1 MSLESELNHLQS
13 HYAELR
19 AERAELQAERN
30 QLYKAAQDTNE
41 ALLLERQRIDA
52 ELGTV
57 MQRMTS
63 SDADM
68 RRALQMQ
75 NEIGELYDRLKAM
88 EQANKAIRKCND
100 RKYYDFAVY
109 RQVRKIVQGMMDDL
123 DFSMISMDVIDKAVQ
138 REQLKDPD
146 FWLTSAMLAIVAWN
160 DDDREAAEKA
170 LCNAMRL
177 DDRKTAVFFMVF
189 NLRLASER
197 SFTPG
202 MSDQRELAA
211 LKWLAYLAGG
221 RLAAAMGQ
229 AGIQGGAGSGAHT
242 AAGPGASGGTQDP
255 SSQSSQPA
263 PAAWQGPALRGSEQ
277 SLLLLFVSMMSR
289 ALSDKV
295 SDRTRQIVTNYV
307 NSLIDEDLAR
317 NDDSRE
323 RVVGRIADKWQGI
336 AGTQPF
342 PYDAIVSHVPGWK
355 DLSRAM
361 SMARGQKALLEFVD
375 RTLTVPAEQRNLF
388 LKDYIDGIAQEPG
401 KQERD
406 TYDEIRRNELII
418 ECKGDVDEAR
428 ERFAKEKAFENAEL
442 NIVGDM
448 IDWVYGDRSSEE
460 VNPQMVR
467 NMFVATKPLELE
479 ACGLYRDRYT
489 SLVRPVQTVTVDDFT
504 TQMPMQDA
512 TPAKQAVGQH
522 YAQLEA
528 DAVSRVSNTFAVV
541 LIVLG
546 VALGVGM
553 AFVAPPA
560 ILAGVVVAALGGITL
575 YMNGR
580 RRAAIHRQFA
590 ASTQRAFE
598 QLDGLQS
605 AFAAYLRDF
614 SDADSLSVPLS
625 QRIDA
630 A

>member
-1 MSLESELNHLQS
+1 MSLESELSYLQS
-13 HYAELR
+13 RYAELE
-19 AERAELQAERN
+19 AERAELQAELN
-30 QLYKAAQDTNE
+30 QLYRAAQDTND
-41 ALLLERQRIDA
+41 ALLLERQRIDG
-52 ELGTV
+52 ELGVV

-68 RRALQMQ
+68 RRALQTQ
-75 NEIGELYDRLKAM
+75 NEIGELYGRLKAM

-160 DDDREAAEKA
+160 DDDREGAEKA
-170 LCNAMRL
+170 LRNAMRL
-177 DDRKTAVFFMVF
+177 DDRKTAAFFMVF
-189 NLRLASER
+189 NLRLASEK

-202 MSDQRELAA
+202 ISDQRELAA

-221 RLAAAMGQ
+221 RLDAAVKPTGA
-229 AGIQGGAGSGAHT
+229 QGGAVSGAQT
-242 AAGPGASGGTQDP
+242 TGA
-255 SSQSSQPA
+255 SSQSSKPA
-263 PAAWQGPALRGSEQ
+263 PTAPQGPALRGSEQ
-277 SLLLLFVSMMSR
+277 SLLLLFISMMSR

-317 NDDSRE
+317 HGDTRAQA
-323 RVVGRIADKWQGI
+323 VGRIADKWQGI

-355 DLSRAM
+355 DLSLAM
-361 SMARGQKALLEFVD
+361 SMARGQQAILEFVD
-375 RTLTVPAEQRNLF
+375 RTLTVPVEQRNLF

-428 ERFAKEKAFENAEL
+428 GRFAKEKAFENAEL

-580 RRAAIHRQFA
+580 RRDAIHRQFA

>member
-1 MSLESELNHLQS
+1 MSLESELSYLQS
-13 HYAELR
+13 RYAELE
-19 AERAELQAERN
+19 AERAELQAELN
-30 QLYKAAQDTNE
+30 QLYRAAQDTND
-41 ALLLERQRIDA
+41 ALLLERQRIDG
-52 ELGTV
+52 ELGVV

-68 RRALQMQ
+68 RRALQTQ
-75 NEIGELYDRLKAM
+75 NEIGELYGRLKAM

-146 FWLTSAMLAIVAWN
+146 FWLTSAMLAIVAWC

-170 LCNAMRL
+170 LRNAMRL
-177 DDRKTAVFFMVF
+177 DDRKTAAFFMVF
-189 NLRLASER
+189 NLRLASEK

-202 MSDQRELAA
+202 ISDQRELAA

-221 RLAAAMGQ
+221 RLDAAVKPTGA
-229 AGIQGGAGSGAHT
+229 QGGAVSGAQT
-242 AAGPGASGGTQDP
+242 TGA
-255 SSQSSQPA
+255 SSQSSKPA
-263 PAAWQGPALRGSEQ
+263 PTAQQGPALRGSEQ

-317 NDDSRE
+317 HGDTRAQA
-323 RVVGRIADKWQGI
+323 VGRIADKWQGI

-355 DLSRAM
+355 DLSLAM
-361 SMARGQKALLEFVD
+361 SMARGQQAILEFVD
-375 RTLTVPAEQRNLF
+375 RTLTVPVEQRNLF

-428 ERFAKEKAFENAEL
+428 GRFAKEKAFENAEL

-528 DAVSRVSNTFAVV
+528 DTVSRVSNTFAVV

>member
-1 MSLESELNHLQS
+1 MSLESELSYLQS
-13 HYAELR
+13 RYAELE
-19 AERAELQAERN
+19 AERAELQAELN
-30 QLYKAAQDTNE
+30 QLYRAAQDTND
-41 ALLLERQRIDA
+41 ALLLERQRIDG
-52 ELGTV
+52 ELGVV

-68 RRALQMQ
+68 RRALQTQ
-75 NEIGELYDRLKAM
+75 NEIGELYGRLKAM

-146 FWLTSAMLAIVAWN
+146 FWLTSAMLAIVAWC
-160 DDDREAAEKA
+160 DDDREGAEKA
-170 LCNAMRL
+170 LRNAMRL
-177 DDRKTAVFFMVF
+177 DDRKTAAFFMVF
-189 NLRLASER
+189 NLRLASEK

-202 MSDQRELAA
+202 ISDQRELAA

-221 RLAAAMGQ
+221 RLDAAVKPTGE
-229 AGIQGGAGSGAHT
+229 QGGAVSGAQT
-242 AAGPGASGGTQDP
+242 TGA
-255 SSQSSQPA
+255 SSQSSKSA
-263 PAAWQGPALRGSEQ
+263 PTAPQGPALRGSEQ

-317 NDDSRE
+317 HGDTRAQA
-323 RVVGRIADKWQGI
+323 VGRIADKWQGI
-336 AGTQPF
+336 AGTQAF

-355 DLSRAM
+355 DLSLAM
-361 SMARGQKALLEFVD
+361 SMARGQQAILEFVD
-375 RTLTVPAEQRNLF
+375 RTLTVPVEQRNLF

-428 ERFAKEKAFENAEL
+428 GRFAKEKAFENAEL

>member
-1 MSLESELNHLQS
+1 MSLESELSYLQS
-13 HYAELR
+13 RYAELE
-19 AERAELQAERN
+19 AERAELQAELN
-30 QLYKAAQDTNE
+30 QLYRAAQDTND
-41 ALLLERQRIDA
+41 ALLLERQRIDG
-52 ELGTV
+52 ELGVV

-68 RRALQMQ
+68 RRALQTQ
-75 NEIGELYDRLKAM
+75 NEIGELYGRLKAM

-146 FWLTSAMLAIVAWN
+146 FWLTSAMLAIVAWC
-160 DDDREAAEKA
+160 DDDREGAEKA
-170 LCNAMRL
+170 LRNAMRL
-177 DDRKTAVFFMVF
+177 DDRKTAAFFMVF
-189 NLRLASER
+189 NLRLASEK

-221 RLAAAMGQ
+221 RLDAAVKPTGA
-229 AGIQGGAGSGAHT
+229 QGGAVSGAQT
-242 AAGPGASGGTQDP
+242 TGA
-255 SSQSSQPA
+255 SSQSLQPA
-263 PAAWQGPALRGSEQ
+263 PTAPQGPALRGSEQ

-317 NDDSRE
+317 HGDTRAQA
-323 RVVGRIADKWQGI
+323 VGRIADKWQGI
-336 AGTQPF
+336 AGMQPF

-355 DLSRAM
+355 DLSLAM
-361 SMARGQKALLEFVD
+361 SMARGQQAILEFVD
-375 RTLTVPAEQRNLF
+375 RTLTVPVEQRNLF

-428 ERFAKEKAFENAEL
+428 GRFAKEKAFENAEL

-489 SLVRPVQTVTVDDFT
+489 SLVRPVQTVTIDDFT

-560 ILAGVVVAALGGITL
+560 ILVGVVVAALGGITL

-580 RRAAIHRQFA
+580 RRDAIRRQFA

>member
-1 MSLESELNHLQS
+1 MSLESELSYLQS
-13 HYAELR
+13 RYAELE
-19 AERAELQAERN
+19 AERAELQAELN
-30 QLYKAAQDTNE
+30 QLYRAAQDTND
-41 ALLLERQRIDA
+41 ALLLERQRIDG
-52 ELGTV
+52 ELGVV

-68 RRALQMQ
+68 RRALQTQ
-75 NEIGELYDRLKAM
+75 NEIGELYGRLKAM

-146 FWLTSAMLAIVAWN
+146 FWLTSAMLAIVAWC

-170 LCNAMRL
+170 LRNAMRL
-177 DDRKTAVFFMVF
+177 DDRKTAAFFMVF
-189 NLRLASER
+189 NLRLASEK

-202 MSDQRELAA
+202 ISDQRELAA

-221 RLAAAMGQ
+221 RLDAAVKPTGA
-229 AGIQGGAGSGAHT
+229 QGGAVSGAQT
-242 AAGPGASGGTQDP
+242 TGA
-255 SSQSSQPA
+255 SSQSSKPA
-263 PAAWQGPALRGSEQ
+263 PTAPQGPALRGSEQ

-317 NDDSRE
+317 HGDTRAQA
-323 RVVGRIADKWQGI
+323 VGRIADKWQGI

-355 DLSRAM
+355 DLSLAM
-361 SMARGQKALLEFVD
+361 SMARGQQAILEFVD
-375 RTLTVPAEQRNLF
+375 STLTVPVEQRNLF

-428 ERFAKEKAFENAEL
+428 GRFAKEKAFENAEL

>member
-1 MSLESELNHLQS
+1 MSLESELSYLQS
-13 HYAELR
+13 RYAELE
-19 AERAELQAERN
+19 AERAELQAELN
-30 QLYKAAQDTNE
+30 QLYRAAQDTND
-41 ALLLERQRIDA
+41 ALLLERQRIDG
-52 ELGTV
+52 ELGVV

-68 RRALQMQ
+68 RRALQTQ
-75 NEIGELYDRLKAM
+75 NEIGELYGRLKAM

-146 FWLTSAMLAIVAWN
+146 FWLTSAMLAIVAWC
-160 DDDREAAEKA
+160 DDDHEGAEKA
-170 LCNAMRL
+170 LRNAMRL
-177 DDRKTAVFFMVF
+177 DDRKTAAFFMVF
-189 NLRLASER
+189 NLRLASEK

-202 MSDQRELAA
+202 ISDQRELAA

-221 RLAAAMGQ
+221 RLDAAVKPTGA
-229 AGIQGGAGSGAHT
+229 QGGAVSGAQT
-242 AAGPGASGGTQDP
+242 TGA
-255 SSQSSQPA
+255 SSQSSKPA
-263 PAAWQGPALRGSEQ
+263 PTAPQGPALRGSEQ

-317 NDDSRE
+317 HGDTRAQA
-323 RVVGRIADKWQGI
+323 VGRIADKWQGI

-361 SMARGQKALLEFVD
+361 SMARGQKAILEFVD
-375 RTLTVPAEQRNLF
+375 RTLTVPVEQRNLF

-418 ECKGDVDEAR
+418 ECKGDVDDAR
-428 ERFAKEKAFENAEL
+428 GRFAKEKAFENAEL

-605 AFAAYLRDF
+605 AFASYLRDF

>member
-1 MSLESELNHLQS
+1 MSLESELSYLQS
-13 HYAELR
+13 RYAELE
-19 AERAELQAERN
+19 AERAELQAELN
-30 QLYKAAQDTNE
+30 HLYRAAQDTND
-41 ALLLERQRIDA
+41 ALLLERQRIDG
-52 ELGTV
+52 ELGVV
-57 MQRMTS
+57 MQRMTT

-68 RRALQMQ
+68 RRALQTQ
-75 NEIGELYDRLKAM
+75 NEIGELYGRLKAM

-146 FWLTSAMLAIVAWN
+146 FWLTSAMLAIVAWC
-160 DDDREAAEKA
+160 DDDREGAEKA
-170 LCNAMRL
+170 LRNAMRL
-177 DDRKTAVFFMVF
+177 DDRKTAAFFMVF
-189 NLRLASER
+189 NLRLASEK

-221 RLAAAMGQ
+221 RLDAAVKPTGA
-229 AGIQGGAGSGAHT
+229 QGGAVSGAQT
-242 AAGPGASGGTQDP
+242 TGA

-263 PAAWQGPALRGSEQ
+263 PTAPQGPALRGSEQ

-317 NDDSRE
+317 HGDTRAQA
-323 RVVGRIADKWQGI
+323 VGRIADKWQGI

-355 DLSRAM
+355 DLSLAM
-361 SMARGQKALLEFVD
+361 SMARGQQAILEFVD
-375 RTLTVPAEQRNLF
+375 RTLTVPVEQRNLF

-428 ERFAKEKAFENAEL
+428 GRFAKEKAFENAEL

-489 SLVRPVQTVTVDDFT
+489 SLVRPVQTVTIDDFT

-580 RRAAIHRQFA
+580 RRDAIHRQFA

-605 AFAAYLRDF
+605 AFASYLRDF

>member
-1 MSLESELNHLQS
+1 MSLESELSYLQS
-13 HYAELR
+13 RYAELE
-19 AERAELQAERN
+19 AERAELQAELN
-30 QLYKAAQDTNE
+30 QLYRAAQDTND
-41 ALLLERQRIDA
+41 ALLLERQRIDG
-52 ELGTV
+52 ELGVV

-68 RRALQMQ
+68 RRALQTQ
-75 NEIGELYDRLKAM
+75 NEIGELYGRLKAM

-146 FWLTSAMLAIVAWN
+146 FWLTSAMLAIVAWC
-160 DDDREAAEKA
+160 DDDREGAEKA
-170 LCNAMRL
+170 LRNAMRL
-177 DDRKTAVFFMVF
+177 DDRKTAAFFMVF
-189 NLRLASER
+189 NLRLASEK

-221 RLAAAMGQ
+221 RLDAAVKPTGA
-229 AGIQGGAGSGAHT
+229 QGGAVSGAQT
-242 AAGPGASGGTQDP
+242 TGA
-255 SSQSSQPA
+255 SSQSLQPA
-263 PAAWQGPALRGSEQ
+263 PTAPQGPALRGSEQ

-317 NDDSRE
+317 HGDTRAQA
-323 RVVGRIADKWQGI
+323 VGRIADKWQGI

-355 DLSRAM
+355 DLSLAM
-361 SMARGQKALLEFVD
+361 SMARGQQAILEFVD
-375 RTLTVPAEQRNLF
+375 RTLTVPVEQRNLF

-428 ERFAKEKAFENAEL
+428 GRFAKEKAFENAEL

-489 SLVRPVQTVTVDDFT
+489 SLVRPVQTVTIDDFT

-560 ILAGVVVAALGGITL
+560 ILVGVVVAALGGITL

-580 RRAAIHRQFA
+580 RRDAIRRQFA

>member
-1 MSLESELNHLQS
+1 MSLESELSYLQS
-13 HYAELR
+13 RYAELE
-19 AERAELQAERN
+19 AERAELQAELN
-30 QLYKAAQDTNE
+30 HLYRAAQDTND
-41 ALLLERQRIDA
+41 ALLLERQRIDG
-52 ELGTV
+52 ELDVV
-57 MQRMTS
+57 MQRMTT

-68 RRALQMQ
+68 RRALQTQ
-75 NEIGELYDRLKAM
+75 NEIGELYGRLKAM

-146 FWLTSAMLAIVAWN
+146 FWLTSAMLAIVAWC
-160 DDDREAAEKA
+160 DDDSEAAEKA
-170 LCNAMRL
+170 LRNAMRL
-177 DDRKTAVFFMVF
+177 DDRKTAAFFMVF
-189 NLRLASER
+189 NLRLASEK

-202 MSDQRELAA
+202 ISDQRELAA

-221 RLAAAMGQ
+221 RLDAAVKPTGA
-229 AGIQGGAGSGAHT
+229 QGGAVSGAQT
-242 AAGPGASGGTQDP
+242 TGA

-263 PAAWQGPALRGSEQ
+263 PTAPQGPALRGSEQ

-317 NDDSRE
+317 HGDTRAQA
-323 RVVGRIADKWQGI
+323 VGRIADKWQGI
-336 AGTQPF
+336 AGTQAF

-355 DLSRAM
+355 DLSLAM
-361 SMARGQKALLEFVD
+361 SMARGQQAILEFVD
-375 RTLTVPAEQRNLF
+375 RTLTVPVEQRNLF

-428 ERFAKEKAFENAEL
+428 GRFAKEKAFENAEL

-580 RRAAIHRQFA
+580 RRDAIHRQFA

>member
-1 MSLESELNHLQS
+1 MSLESELSYLQS
-13 HYAELR
+13 RYAELE
-19 AERAELQAERN
+19 AERAELQAELN
-30 QLYKAAQDTNE
+30 QLYRAAQDTND
-41 ALLLERQRIDA
+41 ALLLERQRIDG
-52 ELGTV
+52 ELGVV

-68 RRALQMQ
+68 RRALQTQ
-75 NEIGELYDRLKAM
+75 NEIGELYGRLKAM

-146 FWLTSAMLAIVAWN
+146 FWLTSAMLAIVAWC
-160 DDDREAAEKA
+160 DDDREGAEKA
-170 LCNAMRL
+170 LRNAMRL
-177 DDRKTAVFFMVF
+177 DDRKTAAFFMVF
-189 NLRLASER
+189 NLRLASEK

-202 MSDQRELAA
+202 ISDQRELAA

-221 RLAAAMGQ
+221 RLDAAVKPTGA
-229 AGIQGGAGSGAHT
+229 QGGAVSGAQT
-242 AAGPGASGGTQDP
+242 TGA

-263 PAAWQGPALRGSEQ
+263 PTAPQGPALRGSEQ
-277 SLLLLFVSMMSR
+277 SLLLLFISMMSR

-317 NDDSRE
+317 HGDTRAQA
-323 RVVGRIADKWQGI
+323 VGRIADKWQGI

-355 DLSRAM
+355 DLSLAM
-361 SMARGQKALLEFVD
+361 SMARGQQAILEFVD
-375 RTLTVPAEQRNLF
+375 RTLTVPVEQRNLF

-428 ERFAKEKAFENAEL
+428 GRFAKEKAFENAEL

-489 SLVRPVQTVTVDDFT
+489 SLVRPVQTVTIDDFT

-560 ILAGVVVAALGGITL
+560 ILVGVVVAALGGITL

-580 RRAAIHRQFA
+580 RRDAIRRQFA

>member
-1 MSLESELNHLQS
+1 MSLESELSYLQS
-13 HYAELR
+13 RYAELE
-19 AERAELQAERN
+19 AERAELQAELN
-30 QLYKAAQDTNE
+30 QLYRAAQDTND
-41 ALLLERQRIDA
+41 ALLLERQRIDG
-52 ELGTV
+52 ELGVV

-68 RRALQMQ
+68 RRALQTQ
-75 NEIGELYDRLKAM
+75 NEIGELYGRLKAM

-170 LCNAMRL
+170 LRNAMRL
-177 DDRKTAVFFMVF
+177 DDRKTAAFFMVF
-189 NLRLASER
+189 NLRLASEK

-202 MSDQRELAA
+202 ISDQRELAA

-221 RLAAAMGQ
+221 RLDAAVKPTGA
-229 AGIQGGAGSGAHT
+229 QGGAVSGAQT
-242 AAGPGASGGTQDP
+242 TGA
-255 SSQSSQPA
+255 SSQSSKPA
-263 PAAWQGPALRGSEQ
+263 PTAPQGPALRGSEQ
-277 SLLLLFVSMMSR
+277 SLLLLFISMMSR

-317 NDDSRE
+317 HGDTRAQA
-323 RVVGRIADKWQGI
+323 VGRIADKWQGI

-355 DLSRAM
+355 DLSLAM
-361 SMARGQKALLEFVD
+361 SMARGQQAILEFVD
-375 RTLTVPAEQRNLF
+375 RTLTVPVEQRNLF

-428 ERFAKEKAFENAEL
+428 GRFAKEKAFENAEL

>member
-1 MSLESELNHLQS
+1 MSLESELSYLQS
-13 HYAELR
+13 RYAELE
-19 AERAELQAERN
+19 AERAELQAELN
-30 QLYKAAQDTNE
+30 QLYRAAQDTND
-41 ALLLERQRIDA
+41 ALLLERQRIDG
-52 ELGTV
+52 ELGVV
-57 MQRMTS
+57 MQRMTT

-68 RRALQMQ
+68 RRALQTQ
-75 NEIGELYDRLKAM
+75 NEIGELYGRLKAM

-160 DDDREAAEKA
+160 DDDREGAEKA
-170 LCNAMRL
+170 LRNAMRL
-177 DDRKTAVFFMVF
+177 DDRKTAAFFMVF
-189 NLRLASER
+189 NLRLASEK

-221 RLAAAMGQ
+221 RLDAAVKPTGA
-229 AGIQGGAGSGAHT
+229 QGGAVSGAQT
-242 AAGPGASGGTQDP
+242 TGA
-255 SSQSSQPA
+255 SSQSSKPA
-263 PAAWQGPALRGSEQ
+263 PTAQQGPALRGSEQ

-317 NDDSRE
+317 HGDTRAQA
-323 RVVGRIADKWQGI
+323 VGRIADKWQGI

-355 DLSRAM
+355 DLSLAM
-361 SMARGQKALLEFVD
+361 SMARGQQAILEFVD
-375 RTLTVPAEQRNLF
+375 RTLTVPVEQRNLF

-428 ERFAKEKAFENAEL
+428 GRFAKEKAFENAEL

-489 SLVRPVQTVTVDDFT
+489 SLVRPVQTVTIDDFT

-522 YAQLEA
+522 YAQLET

>member
-1 MSLESELNHLQS
+1 MSLESELSYLQS
-13 HYAELR
+13 RYAELE
-19 AERAELQAERN
+19 AERAELQAELN
-30 QLYKAAQDTNE
+30 QLYRAAQDTND
-41 ALLLERQRIDA
+41 ALLLERQRIDG
-52 ELGTV
+52 ELGVV

-68 RRALQMQ
+68 RRALQTQ
-75 NEIGELYDRLKAM
+75 NEIGELYGRLKAM

-170 LCNAMRL
+170 LRNAMRL
-177 DDRKTAVFFMVF
+177 DDRKTAAFFMVF
-189 NLRLASER
+189 NLRLASEK

-221 RLAAAMGQ
+221 RLDAAVKPTGA
-229 AGIQGGAGSGAHT
+229 QGGAVSGAQT
-242 AAGPGASGGTQDP
+242 TGA
-255 SSQSSQPA
+255 SSQSSKPA
-263 PAAWQGPALRGSEQ
+263 PTAPQGPALRGSEQ
-277 SLLLLFVSMMSR
+277 SLLLLFISMMSR

-317 NDDSRE
+317 HGDTRAQA
-323 RVVGRIADKWQGI
+323 VGRIADKWQGI

-355 DLSRAM
+355 DLSLAM
-361 SMARGQKALLEFVD
+361 SMARGQQAILEFVD
-375 RTLTVPAEQRNLF
+375 RTLTVPVEQRNLF

-428 ERFAKEKAFENAEL
+428 GRFAKEKAFENAEL

-522 YAQLEA
+522 YAQLET

>member
-1 MSLESELNHLQS
+1 MSLESELSYLQS
-13 HYAELR
+13 RYAELE
-19 AERAELQAERN
+19 AERAELQAELN
-30 QLYKAAQDTNE
+30 QLYRAAQDTND
-41 ALLLERQRIDA
+41 ALLLERQRIDG
-52 ELGTV
+52 ELGVV

-68 RRALQMQ
+68 RRALQTQ
-75 NEIGELYDRLKAM
+75 NEIGELYGRLKAM

-146 FWLTSAMLAIVAWN
+146 FWLTSAMLAIVAWC

-170 LCNAMRL
+170 LRNAMRL
-177 DDRKTAVFFMVF
+177 DDRKTAAFFMVF
-189 NLRLASER
+189 NLRLASEK

-202 MSDQRELAA
+202 ISDQRELAA

-221 RLAAAMGQ
+221 RLDAAVKPTGA
-229 AGIQGGAGSGAHT
+229 QGGAVSGAQT
-242 AAGPGASGGTQDP
+242 TGA
-255 SSQSSQPA
+255 SSQSSKPA
-263 PAAWQGPALRGSEQ
+263 PTAQQGPALRGSEQ

-317 NDDSRE
+317 HGDTRAQA
-323 RVVGRIADKWQGI
+323 VGRIADKWQGI

-355 DLSRAM
+355 DLSLAM
-361 SMARGQKALLEFVD
+361 SMARGQKAILEFVD
-375 RTLTVPAEQRNLF
+375 RTLTVPVEQRNLF

-428 ERFAKEKAFENAEL
+428 GRFAKEKAFENAEL

-528 DAVSRVSNTFAVV
+528 DTVSRVSNTFAVV

>member
-1 MSLESELNHLQS
+1 MSLESEVSYLQS
-13 HYAELR
+13 RLAELE
-19 AERAELQAERN
+19 AKRAELQAELN
-30 QLYKAAQDTNE
+30 QLYRAAQDTND
-41 ALLLERQRIDA
+41 ALLLERQRIDS
-52 ELGTV
+52 ELGVV

-68 RRALQMQ
+68 RRALQTQ
-75 NEIGELYDRLKAM
+75 NEIGELYGRLKAM

-123 DFSMISMDVIDKAVQ
+123 DFSMISMQVIDRAVQ

-146 FWLTSAMLAIVAWN
+146 FWLTSAMLAIVAWC
-160 DDDREAAEKA
+160 DDDREGAEKA
-170 LCNAMRL
+170 LRNAMRL
-177 DDRKTAVFFMVF
+177 DDRKTAAFFMVF
-189 NLRLASER
+189 NLRLASEK

-202 MSDQRELAA
+202 ISDQRELAA

-221 RLAAAMGQ
+221 RLDGAVAA
-229 AGIQGGAGSGAHT
+229 
-242 AAGPGASGGTQDP
+242 PGAVSGTHTTGA
-255 SSQSSQPA
+255 SSQPA
-263 PAAWQGPALRGSEQ
+263 PTAPQGPALRGSEQ

-317 NDDSRE
+317 HGDTRAQA
-323 RVVGRIADKWQGI
+323 VGRIADKWQGI

-342 PYDAIVSHVPGWK
+342 PYDDIVSHVPGWK
-355 DLSRAM
+355 DLSLAM
-361 SMARGQKALLEFVD
+361 SMARGQQAILEFVD
-375 RTLTVPAEQRNLF
+375 RTLTVPVEQRNLF

-489 SLVRPVQTVTVDDFT
+489 SLVRPVQTVTIDDFT

-522 YAQLEA
+522 YAQLET
-528 DAVSRVSNTFAVV
+528 DAISRVSNTSAVV

-560 ILAGVVVAALGGITL
+560 ILVGVVVAALGGITL
-575 YMNGR
+575 SMNGR

-598 QLDGLQS
+598 QLDELQ
-605 AFAAYLRDF
+605 ATFASYLRDF
-614 SDADSLSVPLS
+614 SDADSLSAPLS

>member
-1 MSLESELNHLQS
+1 MSLESELSYLQS
-13 HYAELR
+13 RYAELE
-19 AERAELQAERN
+19 AERAELQAELN
-30 QLYKAAQDTNE
+30 QLYRAAQDTND
-41 ALLLERQRIDA
+41 ALLLERQRIDG
-52 ELGTV
+52 ELGVV

-68 RRALQMQ
+68 RRALQTQ
-75 NEIGELYDRLKAM
+75 NEIGELYGRLKAM

-170 LCNAMRL
+170 LRNAMRL
-177 DDRKTAVFFMVF
+177 DDRKTAAFFMVF
-189 NLRLASER
+189 NLRLASEK

-202 MSDQRELAA
+202 ISDQRELAA

-221 RLAAAMGQ
+221 RLDAAVKPTGA
-229 AGIQGGAGSGAHT
+229 QGGAVSGAQT
-242 AAGPGASGGTQDP
+242 TGA
-255 SSQSSQPA
+255 SSQSSKPA
-263 PAAWQGPALRGSEQ
+263 PTAQQGPALRGSEQ

-317 NDDSRE
+317 HGDTRAQA
-323 RVVGRIADKWQGI
+323 VGRIADKWQGI

-355 DLSRAM
+355 DLSLAM
-361 SMARGQKALLEFVD
+361 SMARGQQAILEFVD
-375 RTLTVPAEQRNLF
+375 RTLTVPVEQRNLF

-428 ERFAKEKAFENAEL
+428 GRFAKEKAFENAEL

-489 SLVRPVQTVTVDDFT
+489 SLVRPVQTVTIDDFT

>member
-1 MSLESELNHLQS
+1 MSLESELSYLQS
-13 HYAELR
+13 RYAELE
-19 AERAELQAERN
+19 AERAELQAELN
-30 QLYKAAQDTNE
+30 QLYRAAQDTND
-41 ALLLERQRIDA
+41 ALLLERQRIDG
-52 ELGTV
+52 ELGVV

-68 RRALQMQ
+68 RRALQTQ
-75 NEIGELYDRLKAM
+75 NEIGELYGRLKAM

-146 FWLTSAMLAIVAWN
+146 FWLTSAMLAIVAWC

-170 LCNAMRL
+170 LRNAMRL
-177 DDRKTAVFFMVF
+177 DDRKTAAFFMVF
-189 NLRLASER
+189 NLRLASEK

-202 MSDQRELAA
+202 ISDQRELAA

-221 RLAAAMGQ
+221 RLDAAVKPTGA
-229 AGIQGGAGSGAHT
+229 QGGAVSGAQT
-242 AAGPGASGGTQDP
+242 TGA
-255 SSQSSQPA
+255 SSQSSKPA
-263 PAAWQGPALRGSEQ
+263 PTAQQGPALRGSEQ

-317 NDDSRE
+317 HGDTRAQA
-323 RVVGRIADKWQGI
+323 VGRIADKWQGI

-355 DLSRAM
+355 DLSLAM
-361 SMARGQKALLEFVD
+361 SMARGQQAILEFVD
-375 RTLTVPAEQRNLF
+375 RTLTVPVEQRNLF

-428 ERFAKEKAFENAEL
+428 GRFAKEKAFENAEL

-467 NMFVATKPLELE
+467 NMFVTTKPLELE

-522 YAQLEA
+522 YAQLET

>member
-1 MSLESELNHLQS
+1 MSLESELSYLQS
-13 HYAELR
+13 RYAELE
-19 AERAELQAERN
+19 AERAELQAELN
-30 QLYKAAQDTNE
+30 QLYRAAQDTND
-41 ALLLERQRIDA
+41 ALLLERQRIDG
-52 ELGTV
+52 ELGVV
-57 MQRMTS
+57 MQRMTT

-68 RRALQMQ
+68 RRALQTQ
-75 NEIGELYDRLKAM
+75 NEIGELYGRLKAM

-146 FWLTSAMLAIVAWN
+146 FWLTSAMLAIVAWC
-160 DDDREAAEKA
+160 DDDREGAEKA
-170 LCNAMRL
+170 LRNAMRL
-177 DDRKTAVFFMVF
+177 DDRKTAAFFMVF
-189 NLRLASER
+189 NLRLASEK

-202 MSDQRELAA
+202 ISDQRELAA

-221 RLAAAMGQ
+221 RLDAAVKPTGA
-229 AGIQGGAGSGAHT
+229 QGGAVSGAQT
-242 AAGPGASGGTQDP
+242 TGA
-255 SSQSSQPA
+255 SSQSSKPA
-263 PAAWQGPALRGSEQ
+263 PTAPQGPALRGSEQ

-307 NSLIDEDLAR
+307 NSLIDEDLAKHGDTR
-317 NDDSRE
+317 AQA
-323 RVVGRIADKWQGI
+323 VGRIADKWQGI

-355 DLSRAM
+355 DLSLAM
-361 SMARGQKALLEFVD
+361 SMARGQQAILEFVD
-375 RTLTVPAEQRNLF
+375 RTLTVPVEQRNLF

-428 ERFAKEKAFENAEL
+428 GRFAKEKAFENAEL

-580 RRAAIHRQFA
+580 RRDAIHRQFA

-605 AFAAYLRDF
+605 AFASYLRDF